1 MEETTSWIFT
11 SAWADENTAMVNMK
25 TNATTAAATLAAVTL
40 VGLALVGR
48 SNPAPAPT
56 SIPEGAQ
63 VIEISAKGGYEPV
76 SQTAK
81 AGVPTVLRVKT
92 DGTYDCST
100 ALRIPALRVSRQL
113 PPTGETLIDLGTPA
127 AGTLRGTCSMGMYSF
142 AINFE
147 A

>member
-1 MEETTSWIFT
+1 
-11 SAWADENTAMVNMK
+11 MK
-25 TNATTAAATLAAVTL
+25 QNASTVVAVLAAAALIGFAVF
-40 VGLALVGR
+40 GR
-48 SNPAPAPT
+48 SDSAVGIAT
-56 SIPEGAQ
+56 IPDGAQ
-63 VIEISAKGGYEPV
+63 VVEISAKGGYQPA
-76 SQTAK
+76 SQAAK

-100 ALRIPALRVSRQL
+100 ALRIPSLRVSKQL

-142 AINFE
+142 EINFQ